1 MELFEPRVL
10 NLEMEGVR
18 IEPLTAD
25 HAREFRSALQED
37 PDTMQFFT
45 EFPASLEPGDI
56 SEFIGRRTRPGF
68 LAHAIYA
75 DGVFAGSSSYMD
87 IRPEHYGL
95 EIGHTWYAPRYRR
108 TRLNPAVKFLM
119 IRAALEL
126 FGAMRVQLKTGGE
139 NIQSQRAMRNIGLT
153 EEGVLH
159 NHLRLPSGK
168 WRDTVMFSVTPQTW
182 PRVQSRLQELMAT
195 RPNWQA
201 VPGLD

>member
-10 NLEMEGVR
+10 TLEMDGVR
-18 IEPLTAD
+18 IKPLTAG
-25 HAREFRSALQED
+25 HAGEFRSALLED

-45 EFPASLEPGDI
+45 EYPASLEPSDI
-56 SEFIGRRTRPGF
+56 TEFIGRRTRPGF

-75 DGVFAGSSSYMD
+75 DGVFAGSSSYLD

-95 EIGHTWYAPRYRR
+95 EIGHTWYRPRFRG
-108 TRLNPAVKFLM
+108 TRLNPVVKSLM

-139 NIQSQRAMRNIGLT
+139 NIQSQKAMRNIGLT

-182 PRVQSRLQELMAT
+182 PQVQNRLRELMET
-195 RPNWQA
+195 RPDWRA
-201 VPGLD
+201 VPGLE